1 MNMENVKENAVIKDI
16 IFDSYY
22 IVTGLQKDEEG
33 HVIAVN
39 ATKIQTSEIEKA
51 CYEYGVTAEE
61 YLKQGRYSC
70 LSPNGQIKIDLRQ
83 SKCFRIITYY
93 KKSEECRVKNGT
105 LFHNGEKVD
114 TKSFGSGHKVEGIL
128 KVFRLKVLLSVKTEK
143 KGYIRPV
150 LYDPTEDKWE
160 YPLYSNKCPRPI
172 ISKLPN
178 GNSIL
183 MFCSTHLAKDEQG
196 EREVCD
202 CSGFIIFDPEGKVR
216 TTQRFLSPIGKL
228 VEATKNYLVF
238 QGAFDG
244 LPFMKII
251 RLFDYVVFR
260 VEFGFIE
267 SVSETESGFLL
278 KTKESLIFLTSID
291 SLFLQYPSIDLQ
303 HKIDEVEGYNYVV
316 SFDKN
321 KDDFAVTLATSD
333 HETIIITGRK
343 YELIQVIP
351 CPW

>member
-1 MNMENVKENAVIKDI
+1 MENI
-16 IFDSYY
+16 IE
-22 IVTGLQKDEEG
+22 ITNVR
-33 HVIAVN
+33 
-39 ATKIQTSEIEKA
+39 KI
-51 CYEYGVTAEE
+51 Y
-61 YLKQGRYSC
+61 R
-70 LSPNGQIKIDLRQ
+70 
-83 SKCFRIITYY
+83 TYQ
-93 KKSEECRVKNGT
+93 KKSGLKNMIK
-105 LFHNGEKVD
+105 NM
-114 TKSFGSGHKVEGIL
+114 KSFVSGMCETNSYIL
-128 KVFRLKVLLSVKTEK
+128 S
-143 KGYIRPV
+143 
-150 LYDPTEDKWE
+150 DED
-160 YPLYSNKCPRPI
+160 NNC
-172 ISKLPN
+172 
-178 GNSIL
+178 
-183 MFCSTHLAKDEQG
+183 
-196 EREVCD
+196 V
-202 CSGFIIFDPEGKVR
+202 IFDPEGKVR

-251 RLFDYVVFR
+251 SLFDYVVFR